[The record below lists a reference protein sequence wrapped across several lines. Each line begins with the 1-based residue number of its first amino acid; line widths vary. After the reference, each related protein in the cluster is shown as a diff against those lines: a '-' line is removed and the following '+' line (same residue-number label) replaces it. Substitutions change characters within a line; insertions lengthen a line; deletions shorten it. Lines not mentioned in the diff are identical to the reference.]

1 MIERKTIDK
10 KTVIINDAPLFGKQ
24 NKMLM
29 GIGAA
34 IIILGMIVMAGGK
47 SPDPKV
53 FNYNEVYSKTR
64 VTLAPILII
73 AGIIVEIFA
82 IFMKSNTTA
91 VTEQQ

>member
-1 MIERKTIDK
+1 MIERKTIDRK
-10 KTVIINDAPLFGKQ
+10 IVVINDEPLFGKQ

-82 IFMKSNTTA
+82 IFMKSNTTT

>member
-1 MIERKTIDK
+1 MVERKAIDK
-10 KTVIINDAPLFGKQ
+10 KTVIINDTPLFGKQ

-34 IIILGMIVMAGGK
+34 IIILGMFIMAGGK

-64 VTLAPILII
+64 VTVAPILII

-82 IFMKSNTTA
+82 IFMKSNTTT
-91 VTEQQ
+91 VTEQ

>member
-1 MIERKTIDK
+1 MVERKSVTK
-10 KTVIINDAPLFGKQ
+10 KTVIINDTPLFGKQ

-34 IIILGMIVMAGGK
+34 IIILGMFIMAGGK

-64 VTLAPILII
+64 ITVAPILII
-73 AGIIVEIFA
+73 IGIIIEIFA
-82 IFMKSNTTA
+82 IFIKPAA
-91 VTEQQ
+91 VTDQQ